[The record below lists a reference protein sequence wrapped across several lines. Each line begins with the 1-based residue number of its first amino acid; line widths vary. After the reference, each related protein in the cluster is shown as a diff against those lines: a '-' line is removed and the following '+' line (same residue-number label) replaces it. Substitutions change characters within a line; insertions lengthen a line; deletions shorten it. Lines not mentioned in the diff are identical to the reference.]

1 MTPTVMDPKTMMDLT
16 FTATT
21 CTYPPPPSHLPH
33 IFFYKPGS
41 VFGILETT
49 FEMLVCC
56 LPSVGL
62 TEVNSS
68 LVLSSLISLPLGFV
82 SSE

>member
-1 MTPTVMDPKTMMDLT
+1 MTPTVMDSKTMMELT
-16 FTATT
+16 FTATGR
-21 CTYPPPPSHLPH
+21 YPPPPLPH

-41 VFGILETT
+41 VFGILETI

-62 TEVNSS
+62 TEDNSS